1 VALIGNGWKGLKRA
15 LTPVLVIGVVMGVV
29 QYLLATN
36 GLWTLGA
43 TGGGIAGLVVGLL
56 WMRLPAYRAQ
66 AQGSEL
72 PAEAETDKGKSLWL
86 SLLAY
91 GLLVVLAFSINLIE
105 PVDSFLSQVK
115 LTLNF
120 PELSTNLGWVTPAGP
135 GRLINIFG
143 HPGAILLY
151 TCIISYIIYRKVG
164 YIQKGALPAILGRV
178 VKSGVNSSLG
188 ILAMVGLAS
197 VMLHSGMTFLL
208 AQGLSQ
214 GISRMAYPAV
224 APFIGA
230 LGAFITG
237 SNNNSNV
244 LFAVLQMNAA
254 QLLNLSVPLIL
265 GAQTAGGALGSVLAP
280 AKVIVGCS
288 TVGLAGQ
295 EGAVMRKLLAYG
307 GVTVGTVALAA
318 FLIGLWL

>member
-1 VALIGNGWKGLKRA
+1 
-15 LTPVLVIGVVMGVV
+15 VV